1 MSQGIQDNKQQ
12 KVDLIYTKRGR
23 FLKSINSPKARIT
36 KFALSD
42 DGVDYN
48 LYNANAVEG
57 EQGLRIMRT
66 PQLESFTSETGMM
79 RNKLIS
85 MERDVTETAQME
97 VSPESLV
104 FEVDPNTS
112 SKEFVEA
119 VAIRAQFPAP
129 NGFIVS
135 LDNAEYV
142 YVNEPPAIQADF
154 PEELEPTLPPAD
166 DRDRDPDQGGRT
178 RGGDRQD
185 DQVRTSGFRN
195 QGAQTVQD
203 FERPRRPVI
212 NTKFKG
218 ERPQRIIVGKNN
230 SAPNETIIRVYYS
243 DRYKKFTE
251 DVPIKT
257 RLVIES
263 IDGGY
268 SKEVEIEVRK
278 QS

>member
-1 MSQGIQDNKQQ
+1 
-12 KVDLIYTKRGR
+12 
-23 FLKSINSPKARIT
+23 
-36 KFALSD
+36 
-42 DGVDYN
+42 
-48 LYNANAVEG
+48 
-57 EQGLRIMRT
+57 
-66 PQLESFTSETGMM
+66 
-79 RNKLIS
+79 

-119 VAIRAQFPAP
+119 IAIRAQFPAP
-129 NGFIVS
+129 NGFIVA

-154 PEELEPTLPPAD
+154 PEEMEPTLPPTD
-166 DRDRDPDQGGRT
+166 DSGGRT
-178 RGGDRQD
+178 RGGNRED

-195 QGAQTVQD
+195 QQLQTVTD
-203 FERPRRPVI
+203 FERPQRPVI

-257 RLVIES
+257 RIVIES